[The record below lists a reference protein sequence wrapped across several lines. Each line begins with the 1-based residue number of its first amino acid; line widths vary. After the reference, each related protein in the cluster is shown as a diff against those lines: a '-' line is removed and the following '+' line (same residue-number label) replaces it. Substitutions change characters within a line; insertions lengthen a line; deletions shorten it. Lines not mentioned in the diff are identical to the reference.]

1 MRRTPVVLVIE
12 DDRDCRRFYAAALH
26 EALFEVVEAHNGLQA
41 MEKAAESQP
50 DVILTDLGIPGID
63 GFELCRR
70 LKLDPRTS
78 AVPIVAI
85 TGRYLSPVDHERVR
99 RHGGICVLIKP
110 IDPVDLVSNLRKVLA
125 PT

>member
-1 MRRTPVVLVIE
+1 MRRTPIVLVIE
-12 DDRDCRRFYAAALH
+12 DDRDVRRFYAAVLH
-26 EALFEVVEAHNGLQA
+26 EASFEVIEAHNGLQA

-50 DVILTDLGIPGID
+50 DLILTDLGIPGID

-70 LKLDPRTS
+70 LKMDPRTS

-99 RHGGICVLIKP
+99 RRGCICVLIKP
-110 IDPVDLVSNLRKVLA
+110 IEAPDLVSSLRKVLA

>member
-1 MRRTPVVLVIE
+1 VLVIE
-12 DDRDCRRFYAAALH
+12 DDRDVRRFYAAALH
-26 EALFEVVEAHNGLQA
+26 EASFDVIEAHNGLQA
-41 MEKAAESQP
+41 MEKAAENQP

-70 LKLDPRTS
+70 LKLDPRTN

-99 RHGGICVLIKP
+99 RRGCICVLIKP
-110 IDPVDLVSNLRKVLA
+110 IDASDLVSSLRKVLA
-125 PT
+125 PA

>member
-1 MRRTPVVLVIE
+1 MRPTPVVLVIE
-12 DDRDCRRFYAAALH
+12 DDRDCRRFYAEALH
-26 EALFEVVEAHNGLQA
+26 DASFEVVEAHNGLQA
-41 MEKAAESQP
+41 MEKAADSQP

-70 LKLDPRTS
+70 LKMDPRTS

-85 TGRYLSPVDHERVR
+85 TGRYLSAFDHERVR
-99 RHGGICVLIKP
+99 RHGGACVLIKP
-110 IDPVDLVSNLRKVLA
+110 IAAADLVSNLRKVLA